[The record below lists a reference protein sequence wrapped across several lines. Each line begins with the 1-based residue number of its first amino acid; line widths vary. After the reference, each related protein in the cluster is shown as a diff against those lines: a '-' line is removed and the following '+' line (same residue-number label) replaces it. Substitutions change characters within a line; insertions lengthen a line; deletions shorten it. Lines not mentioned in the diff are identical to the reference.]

1 MEKIL
6 KEGSTFAV
14 NCVSWEEYPFLMDT
28 RVTVGYDE
36 GGFSVRFVTDEPRI
50 RATETEHN
58 TFVHKDRCM
67 EMFMQFAPESDIR
80 YINIEANPNGAAYVS
95 CSKKRGDSVMFE
107 IEDINALNVKAV
119 VTENGWELSYYLPA
133 AIIQKYVPTYEHKTG
148 AHLRGNFYKCGDLTD
163 HEHYLSYA
171 KIGTVEPDFHRPEYF
186 ADFILA

>member
-58 TFVHKDRCM
+58 TFVHKDSCM

-133 AIIQKYVPTYEHKTG
+133 AIIQKYVPTYEHKAG